1 MKYRRVDSDTGH
13 AETGIIMFRLK
24 IIVLSCC
31 CLIGC
36 KAEIDKKP
44 KNFKERQEQLFYEI
58 DHKIVY
64 QNCQKLMRLHRE
76 GKLSRTTYYIDDA
89 KAVQN
94 EVPEIIRSL
103 QPTYVSVYE
112 MMVNITFRS
121 DEGMQLL
128 RCSSNEF
135 GEHKPRDGNTKG
147 SGFRKDPF
155 EMDKLSGTESLD
167 YLNENYDHF
176 QMELIPGLTY
186 EKYEDEKS
194 VSLDEVKKRNEVMD
208 KMANFITETIK
219 ELTVK
224 KQKLLYQTDH
234 QELLKACRQVITRY
248 NDRVYSRAKINI
260 NDASANDLKQ
270 IPRIILDLEPVYI
283 WIHNDRVMVAL
294 MGGMDHAGVTA
305 YMNSGEAVASDDDFV
320 LIDGLL
326 YYDDGLREADD
337 DYKDYLKSLK
347 NEVTT
352 YLDWSRKKMNLPV
365 PKRME

>member
-1 MKYRRVDSDTGH
+1 M
-13 AETGIIMFRLK
+13 
-24 IIVLSCC
+24 
-31 CLIGC
+31 
-36 KAEIDKKP
+36 
-44 KNFKERQEQLFYEI
+44 
-58 DHKIVY
+58 
-64 QNCQKLMRLHRE
+64 
-76 GKLSRTTYYIDDA
+76 
-89 KAVQN
+89 
-94 EVPEIIRSL
+94 
-103 QPTYVSVYE
+103 
-112 MMVNITFRS
+112 
-121 DEGMQLL
+121 
-128 RCSSNEF
+128 
-135 GEHKPRDGNTKG
+135 
-147 SGFRKDPF
+147 
-155 EMDKLSGTESLD
+155 
-167 YLNENYDHF
+167 
-176 QMELIPGLTY
+176 
-186 EKYEDEKS
+186 
-194 VSLDEVKKRNEVMD
+194 
-208 KMANFITETIK
+208 
-219 ELTVK
+219 TVK